1 MRLDGFM
8 MEHPLDVTYA
18 GIKGYYLLL
27 VLGGISIAFF
37 AYQVQK
43 ATRLVLLGAPDKRFD
58 SWGKRMKETLTV
70 WLGQRKVLEDK
81 VAGTMHVL
89 MFWGFLMLSS
99 DMLDLATANRFSE
112 HILPEALNGIWN
124 GMVELGYTSALIG
137 CFLALNRRVLFTPE
151 KLKGKSQLEGNVIL
165 LLIMTICTTSYIV
178 EAGENPHPTWEMIG
192 AWVADTFAPSQTTI
206 NAAYWAH
213 MVAICTFLFLIPL
226 SKHMHL
232 VMALPNV
239 AFFDTEPMAKM
250 RPLATDESGSAV
262 SLEELDL
269 ESFGAANYTQLT
281 WRSLID
287 GWACTSCARCQDVC
301 PAYASGK
308 ALNPMQIVHDVRNYA
323 NDHASQLFAGETPE
337 EDIIARFGEESIWAC
352 TTCHAC
358 VDVCPV
364 NIEHV
369 PKLTDARRH
378 LMMERMEFD
387 EAIEDTIMPLM
398 ATIENLESDSN
409 PYGLPSHERGDWA
422 ADLDVKVAEPAEY
435 IYFAGCAASFDERNK
450 KVARDTISIMK
461 EAGLDV
467 GILGMQ
473 EGCSGDAAR
482 RAGNEYLFQML
493 AETNLETFNELG
505 VKKVVASCPH
515 CFHTLGKEYKDYGG
529 EDIEVMHHSQLIS
542 HLQNE
547 GKLPEPKHDGSVTYH
562 DPCYLGRIGG
572 EYDAPRD
579 AIGGVDV
586 ETERHGRG
594 SFCCGS
600 GGAQMWMEEHVP
612 EGNDRVNII
621 RAKELASTGADTVAV
636 GCPFCSTMVTDGL
649 SAIDAEMDV
658 KDIAELVWEQIKAN
672 DAKIEE
678 AKTA

>member
-1 MRLDGFM
+1 M

-112 HILPEALNGIWN
+112 HILPQALNGIWN

-151 KLKGKSQLEGNVIL
+151 KLKGKSQLEGNVFL

-192 AWVADTFAPSQTTI
+192 AWVADTFAPSQTI
-206 NAAYWAH
+206 VNAAYWAH

-239 AFFDTEPMAKM
+239 AFYDTQPMAKM

-262 SLEELDL
+262 SLEELDI

-308 ALNPMQIVHDVRNYA
+308 ALNPMQIIHDVRNYA
-323 NDHASQLFAGETPE
+323 NDHASQLFAGESPE

-387 EAIEDTIMPLM
+387 EAVEDTIMPLM

-422 ADLDVKVAEPAEY
+422 ADLDVKVSEPAEY

-542 HLQNE
+542 HLQHE
-547 GKLPEPKHDGSVTYH
+547 GKLPQPKHDGSVTFH

-579 AIGGVDV
+579 IIGGVDV
-586 ETERHGRG
+586 EAERHGRG
-594 SFCCGS
+594 SFCCGA

-612 EGNDRVNII
+612 EANDRVNII

-649 SAIDAEMDV
+649 SAIDAEMEV

-678 AKTA
+678 AKAA

>member
-1 MRLDGFM
+1 MHLGWNM
-8 MEHPLDVTYA
+8 MVHPLDVDYV

-27 VLGGISIAFF
+27 VLGGVSIAFF
-37 AYQVQK
+37 TYQVQK

-58 SWGKRMKETLTV
+58 SWGKRLKETLTV
-70 WLGQRKVLEDK
+70 WLGQKKVLEDK

-112 HILPEALNGIWN
+112 HILPDFLNGIWN
-124 GMVELGYTSALIG
+124 GMVELGYTSALLG
-137 CFLALNRRVLFTPE
+137 CFLALNRRILFTPE

-178 EAGENPHPTWEMIG
+178 EAGENPDPTWEMIG
-192 AWVADTFAPSQTTI
+192 AWVADTFSPGQSAI

-262 SLEELDL
+262 ALDDL
-269 ESFGAANYTQLT
+269 ELETFGASSFTQLT

-308 ALNPMQIVHDVRNYA
+308 SLNPMQIIHDVRNYA
-323 NDHASQLFAGETPE
+323 NEHSSQLFAGETPD
-337 EDIIARFGEESIWAC
+337 EDIIARFGEEAVWAC

-387 EAIEDTIMPLM
+387 ESVEDTIMPLM

-493 AETNLETFNELG
+493 AETNLETFDELG

-529 EDIEVMHHSQLIS
+529 EDIEVMHHSQLIA
-542 HLQNE
+542 HLQGE

-572 EYDAPRD
+572 EFDAPRD
-579 AIGGVDV
+579 IIGGVDV
-586 ETERHGRG
+586 EAERHGRG
-594 SFCCGS
+594 SFCCGA
-600 GGAQMWMEEHVP
+600 GGAQMWMEESVP

-621 RAKELASTGADTVAV
+621 RAKELAATGADTVAV

-649 SAIDAEMDV
+649 SAIDSNIEV

-672 DAKIEE
+672 DAKIEA
-678 AKTA
+678 AKSS